1 MTDELAI
8 KKQGEARMA
17 ALLTQLQAKID
28 ALNGEVCVGVRGE
41 K

>member
-28 ALNGEVCVGVRGE
+28 ALNGEVCVRE
-41 K
+41 

>member
-28 ALNGEVCVGVRGE
+28 ALNGEVRVCVRGE